1 MAQKSDADRD
11 KKRLE
16 HARSTFDSAYSDI
29 ILRASANVTRLSIV
43 IFTSM
48 PNVPIITVSSM
59 DPIFNKEW
67 LFIGLNMSG
76 LGHFCVIKENEECF
90 QYSGGSVI
98 RKRKSTRNS
107 CYCGSKRKDMKPKCV
122 TLKDTKYS
130 SKCPCLKQGRSYLL
144 CDCNNCQNPNGASE
158 QPKRVNVEQ
167 PQRKRIPA
175 QLQPTAK
182 SSIDFLKEHEE
193 LAGQGSWTDEETFL
207 LRYVIDTGTN
217 ETEKTFNEMAERLSL
232 CGLPLSLKTAGQISS
247 KSSLLKTHS
256 EFSLAKIAKA
266 TEALIQENKACG
278 QADTKDL

>member
-1 MAQKSDADRD
+1 MARKSDADRD

-16 HARSTFDSAYSDI
+16 HARSTFCSAYSDI

-48 PNVPIITVSSM
+48 PNVPILTVFSM

-67 LFIGLNMSG
+67 LFIGLNLYG

-90 QYSGGSVI
+90 QYSGE
-98 RKRKSTRNS
+98 KRKSTRDS
-107 CYCGSKRKDMKPKCV
+107 CCCGSKRKDMKPKCV

-130 SKCPCLKQGRSYLL
+130 SKCPCLKQGRSCLL
-144 CDCNNCQNPNGASE
+144 CDCNNCQNPYRASE
-158 QPKRVNVEQ
+158 QPKRVNVGQ

-182 SSIDFLKEHEE
+182 SSIDSLKEHKE

-232 CGLPLSLKTAGQISS
+232 CGLPLSLKTAGKISS
-247 KSSLLKTHS
+247 KSSLLKTYS

-266 TEALIQENKACG
+266 TEALIEENKACG
-278 QADTKDL
+278 QADTKNL